1 MLEAWHMI
9 IRRILGFWGYPRSVW
24 ISKGPKSKGALP
36 TILDPSSA
44 SLLLFHDPWAGPLYR
59 WMVYFMKNPMNMDDD
74 WEYPYFRKSPYIS
87 EFLFRVLAS
96 LSHEIR

>member
-1 MLEAWHMI
+1 
-9 IRRILGFWGYPRSVW
+9 
-24 ISKGPKSKGALP
+24 
-36 TILDPSSA
+36 
-44 SLLLFHDPWAGPLYR
+44 
-59 WMVYFMKNPMNMDDD
+59 MVYFMKNPMNMDDD